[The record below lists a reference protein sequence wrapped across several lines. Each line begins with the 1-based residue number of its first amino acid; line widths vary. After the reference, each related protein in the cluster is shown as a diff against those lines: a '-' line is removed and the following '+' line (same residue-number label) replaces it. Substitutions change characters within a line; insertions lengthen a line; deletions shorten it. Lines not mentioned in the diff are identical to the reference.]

1 MRQRRR
7 VAQHPDEFRR
17 RAVERIRKGESVK
30 AVARDIG
37 INFRL
42 LYKWRDQADRSSSS
56 EASGSEKAYAA
67 LRDELQK
74 VKTLLAD
81 KTLEV
86 DFFKGALQKVEARRR
101 QGGKAGEKASTPKS
115 GR

>member
-7 VAQHPDEFRR
+7 VAQHPAEFRQK
-17 RAVERIRKGESVK
+17 AIERMRNGESVL
-30 AVARDIG
+30 ALSREIG
-37 INFRL
+37 IHYSL
-42 LYKWRDQADRSSSS
+42 LYKWLRKADQAENREPSPSKD
-56 EASGSEKAYAA
+56 AYTA
-67 LRDELQK
+67 LRDELRQMK
-74 VKTLLAD
+74 RLLAD
-81 KTLEV
+81 KALEV